1 MYPTRY
7 ALRTAAT
14 LCSALLLSLA
24 AHPQSAVISLDPA
37 TLRPAATAPVK
48 GEAPFANP
56 PANFYAF
63 ASAKVGEPAEV
74 EGLKLR

>member
-1 MYPTRY
+1 MHPLRHP
-7 ALRTAAT
+7 LRTTAM
-14 LCSALLLSLA
+14 LCSALLITLA
-24 AHPQSAVISLDPA
+24 AHPQSAVISLDPT